1 MQKRGGRV
9 LQRQNYLESNYLTFL
24 EKRGCA
30 FMYPTAGHSSGNP
43 RCPGT
48 PPRPGKQC
56 YPPAHRAQACS
67 RHRVP
72 RHGIPPAQHP
82 AGRSCLHPQGAGATS
97 CSSLPAPS
105 HKTPPKQAAG
115 LLQRSTHARAAGFP
129 LPTLSLCQG
138 ENFFFL
144 METFSA
150 KGHITG
156 SVAIFQPTSSSLHFP
171 IVFLPVAF
179 SPLPSLPHR
188 TRAGIPHHGLPS
200 HNQGFWGEHQLL
212 PIDNHSYP
220 PKQHVPKA
228 FLGTADVFLHGRYHG
243 QPLPIPAHGASLWQL
258 LQPLAQKKLFIH
270 LPRTRVGAD
279 SSKPALRRLSRFTDY
294 RFRNFSS

>member
-1 MQKRGGRV
+1 MQKRWGRA

-43 RCPGT
+43 RWPGT
-48 PPRPGKQC
+48 PPRLGKQC

-67 RHRVP
+67 RHPVP

-144 METFSA
+144 DGNIFCKRSHYWKCCYFSTH
-150 KGHITG
+150 K
-156 SVAIFQPTSSSLHFP
+156 LFP
-171 IVFLPVAF
+171 
-179 SPLPSLPHR
+179 PLPYCFPSC
-188 TRAGIPHHGLPS
+188 GLFPAPLS
-200 HNQGFWGEHQLL
+200 
-212 PIDNHSYP
+212 P
-220 PKQHVPKA
+220 PQ
-228 FLGTADVFLHGRYHG
+228 D
-243 QPLPIPAHGASLWQL
+243 QSW
-258 LQPLAQKKLFIH
+258 
-270 LPRTRVGAD
+270 D
-279 SSKPALRRLSRFTDY
+279 SSPWVAEPQPGILGRTPGLAY
-294 RFRNFSS
+294 R

>member
-1 MQKRGGRV
+1 MNVEILLGQHKTNFRENIITSSKADKYHLVEKYNSVGNRKHSKTKYHCFYLKIKMQKRGGRV

-138 ENFFFL
+138 ENFFF
-144 METFSA
+144 
-150 KGHITG
+150 
-156 SVAIFQPTSSSLHFP
+156 
-171 IVFLPVAF
+171 
-179 SPLPSLPHR
+179 
-188 TRAGIPHHGLPS
+188 
-200 HNQGFWGEHQLL
+200 
-212 PIDNHSYP
+212 
-220 PKQHVPKA
+220 
-228 FLGTADVFLHGRYHG
+228 
-243 QPLPIPAHGASLWQL
+243 
-258 LQPLAQKKLFIH
+258 
-270 LPRTRVGAD
+270 
-279 SSKPALRRLSRFTDY
+279 
-294 RFRNFSS
+294 